1 MIIQSKISDS
11 DLLKIALQ
19 VKVDFLKSLNSIKT
33 TVFLCGGDIN
43 QKNNLRSLVAQ
54 GLSDWLG
61 KNTYDLIYPEDIFD
75 QLLYS
80 SKAKDLLS
88 MENLLADSVDVIII
102 IPESP
107 GSFAELGAFANNSTL
122 RNKLICL
129 IDPKYKK
136 HKSFI
141 NQGPVKLIRKTNK
154 EGVLYIGK
162 ENLERNFNKLK
173 SSIRKIKSSNSKV
186 KDRIGLLQLDHFLL
200 PLIYLCEPIHKLSL
214 VPLIEKINEDR
225 TDSFQ
230 ATTIALSILMQNKL
244 VEYTING
251 YKLTSLGSENFIN
264 LQKSRHRAKSQEE
277 TIALD
282 KMRLEILNLQYRGKK
297 LKV

>member
-1 MIIQSKISDS
+1 MTEATISDL
-11 DLLKIALQ
+11 DLLKIALK
-19 VKVDFLKSLNSIKT
+19 VKTDFFKPVNSANT
-33 TVFLCGGDIN
+33 TIFLCGGDIK
-43 QKNNLRSLVAQ
+43 QKDNLRSLVAL

-61 KNTYDLIYPEDIFD
+61 KKTYDLIYPEDIFD

-88 MENLLADSVDVIII
+88 MENMLADSVDVILI

-107 GSFAELGAFANNSTL
+107 GSFTELGAFANNSAL

-141 NQGPVKLIRKTNK
+141 NQGPVKLIKKTNK
-154 EGVLYIGK
+154 QGVLYIGK
-162 ENLERNFNKLK
+162 ENLERDFHKVR
-173 SSIRKIKSSNSKV
+173 SSIRKIKSSSSKI

-200 PLIYLCEPIHKLSL
+200 PLIYLCEPIQKNSL
-214 VPLIEKINEDR
+214 IPLVEKINEDK
-225 TDSFQ
+225 TDSVQ
-230 ATTIALSILMQNKL
+230 ATTVALSILMQKKL
-244 VEYTING
+244 IEFTING

-264 LQKSRHRAKSQEE
+264 LQKSRYKVKSQEE
-277 TIALD
+277 IIALD
-282 KMRLEILNLQYRGKK
+282 KTRLEILNLQYRGKK